1 MTQRHQSPKRPARV
15 AEPVQVYLQP
25 PDRERLERLTARLG
39 TTKSDIL
46 RRGLEALEA
55 QTTTR
60 STAADGGRVP
70 LPTFTGGVLA
80 PGVDLDDSA
89 ALLDLMD
96 EEAPPATD

>member
-1 MTQRHQSPKRPARV
+1 MKYRHDPKKLAPRV
-15 AEPVQVYLQP
+15 AEPVQVYLHP
-25 PDRERLERLTARLG
+25 PDRERLERLTERLG

-60 STAADGGRVP
+60 PGTADGGRLP
-70 LPTFTGGVLA
+70 LPTFAGGALA

-89 ALLDLMD
+89 ALLELMD
-96 EEAPPATD
+96 GEDSPATG

>member
-1 MTQRHQSPKRPARV
+1 MKYRHDDKKPAPRV

-25 PDRERLERLTARLG
+25 PDRERLERLTERLG

-60 STAADGGRVP
+60 HGTADGGRLP
-70 LPTFTGGVLA
+70 LPTFAGGTLA
-80 PGVDLDDSA
+80 PGVDLDDTA
-89 ALLDLMD
+89 ALLELMD
-96 EEAPPATD
+96 EEDPPATG

>member
-1 MTQRHQSPKRPARV
+1 M

-25 PDRERLERLTARLG
+25 PDRERLERLTARLD
-39 TTKSDIL
+39 TTKSDVL

-60 STAADGGRVP
+60 STSADGGRVP
-70 LPTFTGGVLA
+70 LLTFAGGVLA

-96 EEAPPATD
+96 EGAPPATC

>member
-1 MTQRHQSPKRPARV
+1 MKYGHDDKKPGGRV

-25 PDRERLERLTARLG
+25 PDRERLDRLIVRLG

-55 QTTTR
+55 QTTPR
-60 STAADGGRVP
+60 QGLADGGRVP
-70 LPTFTGGVLA
+70 LPTFAGGMIA
-80 PGVDLDDSA
+80 PGVNLGDSA

-96 EEAPPATD
+96 DDGPDATG